1 MGSRRKGP
9 AGLLTPRSQSALPTP
24 SRTNCSHQAVVRGNR
39 ATTTTREAKTPAADA
54 HLRPAPWEEEVEEA
68 GEEEWKVEGEGEEEE
83 GEVEE
88 EEKVE
93 EEVQVHG
100 SPVES
105 GLGRRRRNLTSL
117 FWTSSSE
124 WA

>member
-1 MGSRRKGP
+1 MGSRSKGP

-54 HLRPAPWEEEVEEA
+54 HLRLAVAPWEEEVEA
-68 GEEEWKVEGEGEEEE
+68 E

-88 EEKVE
+88 EGKVEE
-93 EEVQVHG
+93 EEVQVHE

-105 GLGRRRRNLTSL
+105 GLGRRRNLTFL
-117 FWTSSSE
+117 F
-124 WA
+124 